1 MYYGAIATGN
11 RSMGTPADA
20 PPPPKPNAEAF
31 QQIINTDFLSP
42 RRFFSGL
49 LQKQRGQAPAPR
61 GVFQYPYKG
70 GIFLDTLISNVTVV
84 TMNPK
89 MDVLFGAYIGI
100 QDGKIASI
108 SKKAPAEAPQTIIDG
123 TGMVAIPGLI
133 NCHTHLATSVL
144 RSFTDDLSN
153 TEALEALLKKEAKM
167 DSRSAKA
174 AALLSIA
181 ECLRFGVTSVSDL
194 YYYPNATA
202 EAVAQSG
209 IKANLALSSY
219 RFIDQNEDFDFDTD
233 EQCQELV
240 KVMDKWHNH
249 DNGRIKIDAGI
260 YAEYTSNHK
269 LWEGL
274 AGYASEQGI
283 GMQLHLAETQAE
295 ADSCLD
301 RTGMGPGELLNC
313 HNVFAVPATAAGCTY
328 LEDYERK
335 LLGKK
340 QVTAVATPLA
350 HAKAGTPS
358 TPILDCVKA
367 GMNVALGTGGAIECG
382 NLDMFE
388 VLRCAAMDAR
398 KEAKDASALPAPA
411 ALMMATVT
419 GAQAQGRSQ
428 ECGMLQEG
436 MDADLALVDFSAP
449 HLMPCHNVLNGLLW
463 SAKGGDV
470 ALTMVRGKILYQ
482 NGHFP
487 TIDLKNVVE
496 ELTTYAIP
504 RLFAETENG

>member
-1 MYYGAIATGN
+1 M
-11 RSMGTPADA
+11 
-20 PPPPKPNAEAF
+20 
-31 QQIINTDFLSP
+31 
-42 RRFFSGL
+42 
-49 LQKQRGQAPAPR
+49 
-61 GVFQYPYKG
+61 
-70 GIFLDTLISNVTVV
+70 DTLIANVTAV

-89 MDVLFGAYIGI
+89 MDVIFGAYIGI
-100 QDGKIASI
+100 EDGKIVSI
-108 SKKAPAEAPQTIIDG
+108 EKSAPKEQPKTIIDG

-133 NCHTHLATSVL
+133 NCHTHLATAGL
-144 RSFTDDLSN
+144 RCYTDDLSN
-153 TEALEALLKKEAKM
+153 TEALQALLKKEAKM
-167 DSRSAKA
+167 DSRAAKA

-202 EAVAQSG
+202 EAAAEAG

-240 KVMDKWHNH
+240 KVVDKWHGF

-260 YAEYTSNHK
+260 YAEYTSNYK
-269 LWEGL
+269 LWEAL
-274 AGYASEQGI
+274 AGYASEQGLGI
-283 GMQLHLAETQAE
+283 QLHLAETQAE
-295 ADSCLD
+295 VDSCLD
-301 RTGMGPGELLNC
+301 RNGMCPGELFNC
-313 HNVFAVPATAAGCTY
+313 HNLFAVPATATPCTY

-340 QVTAVATPLA
+340 GVSAVATPVAAYKSGLSA
-350 HAKAGTPS
+350 TPVLES
-358 TPILDCVKA
+358 VKA

-388 VLRCAAMDAR
+388 VMRFAAMDAR
-398 KEAKDASALPAPA
+398 KISGDASALPASA

-419 GAQAQGRSQ
+419 GAKAQRRDS
-428 ECGMLQEG
+428 ECGMLQVG
-436 MDADLALVDFSAP
+436 MDADIALIDFTAP

-470 ALTMVRGKILYQ
+470 AMTMVRGKILYQ
-482 NGHFP
+482 NGGFP
-487 TIDLKNVVE
+487 TIDLQKVVE

-504 RLFAETENG
+504 TLFADDK